1 MKKMKSS
8 ILTACIAGNL
18 VYVSLNHVTAQE
30 ITFPDASS
38 RITDSVSD
46 LEVSKASASGTIA
59 KPQGATSF
67 ARQDTATQMAAG
79 SLSRNSQS
87 DNRNSVLN
95 KNEAIGQLGRTSSSV
110 ASSSKSG
117 SLNFSLNTTKAGD
130 QGQISLPASQ
140 SARNAPGV
148 AGVENSSI
156 NLDVFSQL
164 RLVD

>member
-18 VYVSLNHVTAQE
+18 VYVSLNHVAAQE
-30 ITFPDASS
+30 VTFPDASS
-38 RITDSVSD
+38 RITDPASN

-59 KPQGATSF
+59 KPPEATSF
-67 ARQDTATQMAAG
+67 ARQDTATHLAAG

-87 DNRNSVLN
+87 DNRNAVLN

-110 ASSSKSG
+110 ASSPKSD
-117 SLNFSLNTTKAGD
+117 SLKFSLNTTKAGN
-130 QGQISLPASQ
+130 QGQISLPASL
-140 SARNAPGV
+140 SARNAPDGT
-148 AGVENSSI
+148 GEENSSI